1 MFQRPRT
8 QWQRNRSYPNPQ
20 IRDEVREVKSA
31 REETRVPIS
40 AATKNK
46 LNIFQ
51 FGANSKTPESNKS
64 LAKQITFSI
73 SSDDKENTV
82 LGKAQDSLESG
93 AHHVSQLASRQ
104 DNAPQGMNPPTT
116 PAGRLALP
124 DLIGMV
130 DVQCVEQE
138 ISPDERIMWDHDANA
153 VHSSASSYRAL
164 KRVKKRAR
172 SSSPTSSSPAQASS
186 HFSGKSAFDL
196 HRLNLSLKTP
206 QADPV
211 NDLWGRYGLNVEQA
225 TVEGPPLPTLAHI
238 MYTSSPQSSKNG
250 VLSRSEGSMRK
261 SMGRSSS
268 CGTDWPKRR
277 KLVMAEEQPLD
288 DVFTESFN
296 AGPSKLSLVSA
307 LLGKV
312 QDGYSSTGKPKRAM
326 GPSSSSPVGNTA
338 FLSGREES
346 SPLHQVLNQPAMSFN
361 DVEAPVDCPPL
372 GEVEPA
378 DSAKRLKDD
387 SDSSDYGDFDDEAFE
402 ESMVRVPVTNSVSG
416 SVGLL
421 EGGTQTQTL
430 SWDEPHIRLSAD
442 MGTTHDPAS
451 RKNEDDDFGDIDEET
466 CAEDLESMVAR
477 YDLGLPVED
486 AMSSTLTKGVKGVE
500 DGASKLVAETKVSGS
515 GAESEDEFGDSFS
528 DTDFEAA
535 EAAAT
540 QSLQH
545 SASSQAPVRIEFL

>member
-1 MFQRPRT
+1 M
-8 QWQRNRSYPNPQ
+8 
-20 IRDEVREVKSA
+20 
-31 REETRVPIS
+31 PIS
-40 AATKNK
+40 SATKNK

-51 FGANSKTPESNKS
+51 FGADSETSESNRPP
-64 LAKQITFSI
+64 AKQITFSV
-73 SSDDKENTV
+73 SSDDKENAV
-82 LGKAQDSLESG
+82 LEKGQGSLDSG

-104 DNAPQGMNPPTT
+104 DTAHQMLNPPTT

-130 DVQCVEQE
+130 DVQCVQQE

-153 VHSSASSYRAL
+153 VHSSASSYGAL

-172 SSSPTSSSPAQASS
+172 SSSPTSVSPAQASS
-186 HFSGKSAFDL
+186 HFSGKSTFDL
-196 HRLNLSLKTP
+196 HRLNLSLKMP

-225 TVEGPPLPTLAHI
+225 TVDGPPLPTLAHI
-238 MYTSSPQSSKNG
+238 MSTSSPQSSKEG
-250 VLSRSEGSMRK
+250 IFSGSEGSLRK
-261 SMGRSSS
+261 SMGRSNS

-277 KLVMAEEQPLD
+277 RLVMAEEQPLE

-312 QDGYSSTGKPKRAM
+312 QDGYSNTGKPKRTM
-326 GPSSSSPVGNTA
+326 EPSSSSPIGNTA

-346 SPLHQVLNQPAMSFN
+346 SPLRQVVNLPAMSSN
-361 DVEAPVDCPPL
+361 DVRAPVDCTSV
-372 GEVEPA
+372 GDVEHA
-378 DSAKRLKDD
+378 DTSNQLKDD

-402 ESMVRVPVTNSVSG
+402 ESMVGVPITNSVSAFG
-416 SVGLL
+416 GLL
-421 EGGTQTQTL
+421 DGPTPSQTL
-430 SWDEPHIRLSAD
+430 SLDESHLKISAD
-442 MGTTHDPAS
+442 MDTMHDPAS
-451 RKNEDDDFGDIDEET
+451 QKNEDEDFSDMDEET

-486 AMSSTLTKGVKGVE
+486 TISSKLVKGAKVVE
-500 DGASKLVAETKVSGS
+500 DGASKLVAQTKVS

-540 QSLQH
+540 QSLQQ
-545 SASSQAPVRIEFL
+545 SASSQAPVRIKFY